1 MKRYP
6 SRRDIVAFPII
17 KKTLLNMALESEDG
31 KSNSILKE
39 LLIPVNPVSKDKFVK
54 YLKISSNSIA
64 ALAILGLLLG
74 GLVVLSSLAGGS
86 GAVSPFIIAISLPL
100 LGILI
105 GLSIAG
111 GSVLKGVVH
120 NILKLILKGESNSIK
135 LKSNGVFLLIL
146 IVALSVSRDFLL
158 ILAGFGI
165 YGFVRA
171 ANRIAK
177 QELNLRINWW
187 QMIKTSISSTL
198 KNKK

>member
-1 MKRYP
+1 
-6 SRRDIVAFPII
+6 
-17 KKTLLNMALESEDG
+17 MALESEGG
-31 KSNSILKE
+31 KSKSILKE

-86 GAVSPFIIAISLPL
+86 GAVSPIIIAISLPF

-120 NILKLILKGESNSIK
+120 TILKLILNGKSNNIK

-146 IVALSVSRDFLL
+146 IIALSVSRDFLL

-177 QELNLRINWW
+177 EELNTRVNWW

-198 KNKK
+198 KNKKTR